1 MGSGSPPA
9 SAKLWN
15 RARGRKPSAAA
26 TDSSMISTADAPSVS
41 GEEELPAVILHSI
54 CGNRAAIA
62 SFAKEVGIGLRLRS
76 AGLAA
81 LRSLQV
87 L

>member
-41 GEEELPAVILHSI
+41 GEELPAVILHSI